1 MIKPVIN
8 NTKPDFKALR
18 KQDIEYILNTEVF
31 RSVANLP
38 LKEAL
43 SHYKELVA
51 ETFCGAEWVQCEA
64 CEAFCRELVS
74 KAAKEELEW
83 LENEW
88 REKRHP
94 RYICY
99 GDYES
104 WVKTCYQV
112 MKEMR

>member
-8 NTKPDFKALR
+8 NTKPDFNALR
-18 KQDIEYILNTEVF
+18 KQDIEYMLNTDVF

-43 SHYKELVA
+43 THYKELVA
-51 ETFCGAEWVQCEA
+51 ETSYCVWVQCET

-74 KAAKEELEW
+74 KATKEELDW

-88 REKRHP
+88 REKCHP
-94 RYICY
+94 SYICY
-99 GDYES
+99 GYYES
-104 WVKTCYQV
+104 WVRTCYEV
-112 MKEMR
+112 MKGIR